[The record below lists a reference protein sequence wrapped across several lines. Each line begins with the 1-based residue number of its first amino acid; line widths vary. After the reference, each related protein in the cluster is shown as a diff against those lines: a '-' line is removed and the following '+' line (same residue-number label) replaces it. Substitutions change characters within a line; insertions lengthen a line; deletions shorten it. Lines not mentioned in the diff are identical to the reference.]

1 MAGNEKLY
9 QITVLNIAPHSNT
22 QFRVECAVLFSFSPM
37 CAKSFTSGD
46 TEKETVEKPERTF
59 YEKQAA

>member
-9 QITVLNIAPHSNT
+9 QMTVLNIAPHSNT
-22 QFRVECAVLFSFSPM
+22 QFRVECSVLFSDLLR
-37 CAKSFTSGD
+37 GD
-46 TEKETVEKPERTF
+46 TEKETVEKPEKTF